1 MTFSWVVVSLYLQQA
16 VSVDHS
22 LLRLLLENQ
31 VEDHHAFAAVVA
43 VVDVPSPPPSAA
55 FVLLVS

>member
-22 LLRLLLENQ
+22 LLRLLLENR

-43 VVDVPSPPPSAA
+43 VVAVLSPPPSAA